1 MRMLRNS
8 QLSTVD
14 SQQTT
19 VNSYPWPRN
28 SGPLTVDRRLIYV
41 LLLLVYLPT
50 ISIAQ
55 PDTLNK
61 KRLALVGG
69 GTAVVYTGMLVGLN
83 QAWYVNYPRS
93 SFHWI
98 NDNKGWN
105 QVDKVGHAWTSYSY
119 GLAGIEMMEW
129 TGVSRKKAI
138 WIGGLAGTLFQT
150 PIEILDGF
158 SEQWGASSGD
168 LIANS
173 LGSALLISQALV
185 WDEQRVQL
193 KFSYWPGDYAKLRPA
208 MLGENPYSRVL
219 KDYNAQTYWLS
230 VNPWSFA
237 KNSKWPAWL
246 NVSVGYGS
254 DGMLGSHENKWVDSQ
269 GMYQDYTHIARR
281 RQMYLSLD
289 LDLQR
294 LPVKNAFLKKVLRVA
309 NCLKIPAPTLVYN
322 EGGNWQFYP
331 LYY

>member
-1 MRMLRNS
+1 MDHGPWFLAGKIKSKLKTPFRYGLWSMVYGLAL
-8 QLSTVD
+8 LS
-14 SQQTT
+14 S
-19 VNSYPWPRN
+19 PA
-28 SGPLTVDRRLIYV
+28 L
-41 LLLLVYLPT
+41 
-50 ISIAQ
+50 AQ
-55 PDTLNK
+55 SPSNDTLNK

-119 GLAGIEMMEW
+119 GLAGIELMQW

-193 KFSYWPGDYAKLRPA
+193 KFSYWPGEYAKLRPA

-230 VNPWSFA
+230 VNPRSFA

-322 EGGNWQFYP
+322 EGGKWQFYP